1 MLGMDVKNAR
11 AAVSITLIG
20 LAAILTAFK
29 VYDNIAKIAGAGTLV
44 PITGFSNSIASPAM
58 EFKSEGWILGLG
70 AKIFTI
76 AGPVIVY
83 GLLASALYGVIL
95 CILKLF

>member
-1 MLGMDVKNAR
+1 MLRNIKKEFLPNFDRKIKKSFRVY
-11 AAVSITLIG
+11 
-20 LAAILTAFK
+20 LTQA
-29 VYDNIAKIAGAGTLV
+29 
-44 PITGFSNSIASPAM
+44 
-58 EFKSEGWILGLG
+58 EGWILGLG

>member
-1 MLGMDVKNAR
+1 MV
-11 AAVSITLIG
+11 G
-20 LAAILTAFK
+20 LYLTYA
-29 VYDNIAKIAGAGTLV
+29 
-44 PITGFSNSIASPAM
+44 
-58 EFKSEGWILGLG
+58 EGWILGLG

-95 CILKLF
+95 CIFKLF

>member
-1 MLGMDVKNAR
+1 M
-11 AAVSITLIG
+11 
-20 LAAILTAFK
+20 
-29 VYDNIAKIAGAGTLV
+29 
-44 PITGFSNSIASPAM
+44 
-58 EFKSEGWILGLG
+58 GLG

-95 CILKLF
+95 CIIHCEAPFHESTDLHNIQKGRGRCSLPYISLSLLYKRRNKTWTFYFLVVLVKS